1 MLRDVMNYFL
11 ENIFCTLLV
20 VEAFSLQEVVKML
33 ENMVVSWQE
42 VR

>member
-20 VEAFSLQEVVKML
+20 VEAFSLQEVVKMPK
-33 ENMVVSWQE
+33 EVVVSWHE